1 MKQCYHS
8 YEHDEICKREK
19 FSLEGKSSYS
29 NYFAQ
34 GLKFSICKKWKI
46 YQNAEDKTS
55 PVTDV
60 EASLFALV

>member
-19 FSLEGKSSYS
+19 FSLEGKSNYS

-34 GLKFSICKKWKI
+34 GLKFS
-46 YQNAEDKTS
+46 T
-55 PVTDV
+55 
-60 EASLFALV
+60 ASVNGIRAGPARSRD